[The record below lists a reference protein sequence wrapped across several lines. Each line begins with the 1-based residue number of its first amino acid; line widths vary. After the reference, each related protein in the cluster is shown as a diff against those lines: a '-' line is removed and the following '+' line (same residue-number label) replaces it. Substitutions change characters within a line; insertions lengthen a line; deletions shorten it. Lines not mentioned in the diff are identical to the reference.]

1 MGDNKVSANT
11 RVTEPPVA
19 VKPPETPC
27 RATRLLPFDSYSFQS
42 EGPFADSGV
51 SCLAVFLPA
60 VLCEAPGL
68 PAPFLA
74 GVGAMGGMVDIGM
87 PFHALGGRPL
97 KAVCGPEV
105 TD

>member
-1 MGDNKVSANT
+1 MGDNKVSAN
-11 RVTEPPVA
+11 VLIAEPPVPE
-19 VKPPETPC
+19 KQQETPC
-27 RATRLLPFDSYSFQS
+27 RATLLLPFDSYSFQS

-51 SCLAVFLPA
+51 SCLAVILPA

-68 PAPFLA
+68 PAPLPA
-74 GVGAMGGMVDIGM
+74 GVGAMGGVVDIGM
-87 PFHALGGRPL
+87 PLYALGGRPL

>member
-19 VKPPETPC
+19 EKPQETPC

-51 SCLAVFLPA
+51 SCLAVILPA

-68 PAPFLA
+68 PAPLPA
-74 GVGAMGGMVDIGM
+74 GVGAMGGVVDIGM
-87 PFHALGGRPL
+87 PFYALGGRPL

>member
-11 RVTEPPVA
+11 RVTESPVTE
-19 VKPPETPC
+19 KPQETPR
-27 RATRLLPFDSYSFQS
+27 RATLLLPFDSYSFQS
-42 EGPFADSGV
+42 EDPFADSGV
-51 SCLAVFLPA
+51 SCLAVILPA

-68 PAPFLA
+68 PAPLPA
-74 GVGAMGGMVDIGM
+74 GVGAMGGVVDIGM
-87 PFHALGGRPL
+87 PLYALGGRPL

>member
-11 RVTEPPVA
+11 RVTEPPVTE
-19 VKPPETPC
+19 KPQETPC
-27 RATRLLPFDSYSFQS
+27 QATLLLPFDSYSFQS
-42 EGPFADSGV
+42 EGPLADSGV
-51 SCLAVFLPA
+51 SCLAVILPA

-68 PAPFLA
+68 PAPLPA

-87 PFHALGGRPL
+87 PFYALGGRPL

>member
-1 MGDNKVSANT
+1 MGDNKVSAN
-11 RVTEPPVA
+11 VLVAEPPVA
-19 VKPPETPC
+19 EKPQETPC
-27 RATRLLPFDSYSFQS
+27 RAAPLLPFDSYSFQC
-42 EGPFADSGV
+42 EGSFADSGV
-51 SCLAVFLPA
+51 SCLAVILPA
-60 VLCEAPGL
+60 VLCETPGL
-68 PAPFLA
+68 PAPLPA

>member
-11 RVTEPPVA
+11 RVTEPHVTE
-19 VKPPETPC
+19 KPPETPC
-27 RATRLLPFDSYSFQS
+27 RATLLLPFDSYSFQS

-51 SCLAVFLPA
+51 SCLAVILPV

-68 PAPFLA
+68 PVPLPA
-74 GVGAMGGMVDIGM
+74 GVGAMGGVVDIGM
-87 PFHALGGRPL
+87 PFYALGGRPL
-97 KAVCGPEV
+97 KAVCGPKV

>member
-1 MGDNKVSANT
+1 MGDNKVSAN
-11 RVTEPPVA
+11 VLIAEPPVTE
-19 VKPPETPC
+19 KPQETPR
-27 RATRLLPFDSYSFQS
+27 RATLLLPFDSYSFQS

-51 SCLAVFLPA
+51 SCLAVILPA

-68 PAPFLA
+68 PVPLPA
-74 GVGAMGGMVDIGM
+74 GVGAMGGVVDIGM
-87 PFHALGGRPL
+87 PFYALGGRPL

>member
-11 RVTEPPVA
+11 RMTEPPVTE
-19 VKPPETPC
+19 KPQKTPY
-27 RATRLLPFDSYSFQS
+27 RATLILPFDSYSFQS

-51 SCLAVFLPA
+51 SCLAVILLA
-60 VLCEAPGL
+60 VLMEAPGL
-68 PAPFLA
+68 PVPLPA
-74 GVGAMGGMVDIGM
+74 GVGAMGGVVDIGM
-87 PFHALGGRPL
+87 PFYALGGRPL